1 MKVKVT
7 ILREAGARSYHRG
20 PQQTVKGELD
30 LKHYEV
36 PGERRTIAVLRILGD
51 ARNNQL
57 FDPRLIYACAGKMKF
72 SGLEHCDHA
81 WHAQEWSC
89 EFDY

>member
-7 ILREAGARSYHRG
+7 ILRKAGARSYHRG
-20 PQQTVKGELD
+20 PLQYVKGELD
-30 LKHYEV
+30 LKHYAV
-36 PGERRTIAVLRILGD
+36 PDQRRTIPVLRILGD
-51 ARNNQL
+51 SANNQL
-57 FDPRLIYACAGKMKF
+57 FEPKLIYACAGKMKF
-72 SGLEHCDHA
+72 SGLERCDRA

>member
-1 MKVKVT
+1 MRVKVT

-36 PGERRTIAVLRILGD
+36 PGERRTIPVLRILGD

>member
-7 ILREAGARSYHRG
+7 ILRAAGARIGHCG
-20 PQQTVKGELD
+20 PSQYVKGELD

-36 PGERRTIAVLRILGD
+36 PEQGRTIPVLRILGD
-51 ARNNQL
+51 RANNQL
-57 FDPRLIYACAGKMKF
+57 YEPKLIYACAGKMKF
-72 SGLEHCDHA
+72 SGLERCDRA

-89 EFDY
+89 DFDY

>member
-36 PGERRTIAVLRILGD
+36 PGERRTIPVLRILGD
-51 ARNNQL
+51 AQNNQL

>member
-20 PQQTVKGELD
+20 PLQYVKGELD
-30 LKHYEV
+30 LLHAPV
-36 PGERRTIAVLRILGD
+36 PGEKRTVPVLRILGD
-51 ARNNQL
+51 DGKNQL
-57 FDPRLIYACAGKMKF
+57 FEPRLIYACAGKMKF
-72 SGLEHCDHA
+72 SGLEHCDRA